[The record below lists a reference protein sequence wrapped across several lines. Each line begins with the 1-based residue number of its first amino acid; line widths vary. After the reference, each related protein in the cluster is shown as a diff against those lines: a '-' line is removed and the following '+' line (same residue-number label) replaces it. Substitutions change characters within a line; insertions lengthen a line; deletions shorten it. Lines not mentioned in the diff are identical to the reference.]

1 MDPLTISAASGL
13 RSRMESL
20 DLLANNLANADTGG
34 YKTGREFYSL
44 FVAPEAESP
53 DASGLNTVPVIE
65 RNWIDFAQGNLRHTA
80 NQLDFAIDGK
90 GFFAVDSTSG
100 VAYTRN
106 GNFRLSPAGAFV
118 TPEGY
123 AVRTANGRPLQ
134 LDPAQPIE
142 VLADGTI
149 RQSGQTAGQLALV
162 DFENPQLLSKQG
174 SNYFKPPDEKTA
186 KRPFAAQVHQG
197 KIESSNVGSAE
208 AAVRLVS
215 VMRQF
220 EMLQRAL
227 TIGGEMNK
235 KAVEDVARVGS

>member
-1 MDPLTISAASGL
+1 MDPLTISAAGGM

-34 YKTGREFYSL
+34 YKTDREFFGL
-44 FVAPEAESP
+44 FIAPDAAAP
-53 DASGLNTVPVIE
+53 DASGLNAVPVIE
-65 RNWIDFAQGNLRHTA
+65 RNWIDFAQGALRNTS

-90 GFFAVDSTSG
+90 GFFAVDSPSG

-106 GNFRLSPAGAFV
+106 GAFRLSPAGALV
-118 TPEGY
+118 TAEGY
-123 AVRTANGRPLQ
+123 TVRNATGSTFK
-134 LDPAQPIE
+134 LDPATPIE
-142 VLADGTI
+142 VLADGTVM
-149 RQSGQTAGQLALV
+149 QSGQAAGKLALV

-174 SNYFKPPDEKTA
+174 ANYFRTSNDKV
-186 KRPFAAQVHQG
+186 AAQASTAQIHQG
-197 KIESSNVGSAE
+197 KLEGSNVGSAE
-208 AAVRLVS
+208 AAVRLVN

-227 TIGGEMNK
+227 SIGGEMNK